1 MRYLPDGAWMQRA
14 DEYTIQKIG
23 IPSLVLME
31 RAALKTVEV
40 MKEKGISLDHCLV
53 VCGSGNNG
61 GDGFAVARLLYLE
74 GKDVCAVFAGKDEI
88 LSRQQSIDE
97 LVADRTSG
105 VAYGLKFTK
114 HADARLE
121 QRDIRLTDEQMIRLE
136 EGTKKAYSKGIKESL
151 VLVDNLAFIVNT
163 DKKTVITAI
172 DQNSSD
178 DNIYTNIDGAVVM

>member
-1 MRYLPDGAWMQRA
+1 MNNILNGSV
-14 DEYTIQKIG
+14 TSI
-23 IPSLVLME
+23 E
-31 RAALKTVEV
+31 RMAEV
-40 MKEKGISLDHCLV
+40 ISK
-53 VCGSGNNG
+53 
-61 GDGFAVARLLYLE
+61 R
-74 GKDVCAVFAGKDEI
+74 KKQDVNAT
-88 LSRQQSIDE
+88 IDE

>member
-1 MRYLPDGAWMQRA
+1 MNNILNGSVTSIERMAEVISKRKKQDVNAIYDG
-14 DEYTIQKIG
+14 
-23 IPSLVLME
+23 PSF
-31 RAALKTVEV
+31 T
-40 MKEKGISLDHCLV
+40 
-53 VCGSGNNG
+53 
-61 GDGFAVARLLYLE
+61 
-74 GKDVCAVFAGKDEI
+74 EI

-105 VAYGLKFTK
+105 VAYGLKSTK

-136 EGTKKAYSKGIKESL
+136 EGTKKAFNKGIKESL

>member
-1 MRYLPDGAWMQRA
+1 MNNILNGSVTSIERMAEVISKRKKQDVNATYDG
-14 DEYTIQKIG
+14 
-23 IPSLVLME
+23 PSF
-31 RAALKTVEV
+31 T
-40 MKEKGISLDHCLV
+40 
-53 VCGSGNNG
+53 
-61 GDGFAVARLLYLE
+61 
-74 GKDVCAVFAGKDEI
+74 EI

-97 LVADRTSG
+97 LVADRTSS
-105 VAYGLKFTK
+105 VAGGLKFTK

-121 QRDIRLTDEQMIRLE
+121 QREIRLTDE
-136 EGTKKAYSKGIKESL
+136 EGTKKAFNKGIKESL

>member
-1 MRYLPDGAWMQRA
+1 MNNMINNNINSIERMAEVISKRKKQDVNASYAG
-14 DEYTIQKIG
+14 
-23 IPSLVLME
+23 PSF
-31 RAALKTVEV
+31 T
-40 MKEKGISLDHCLV
+40 
-53 VCGSGNNG
+53 
-61 GDGFAVARLLYLE
+61 
-74 GKDVCAVFAGKDEI
+74 EI

>member
-1 MRYLPDGAWMQRA
+1 MNNILNGSVTSIERMAEVISKRKKQDVNATYDG
-14 DEYTIQKIG
+14 
-23 IPSLVLME
+23 PSF
-31 RAALKTVEV
+31 T
-40 MKEKGISLDHCLV
+40 
-53 VCGSGNNG
+53 
-61 GDGFAVARLLYLE
+61 
-74 GKDVCAVFAGKDEI
+74 EI

-105 VAYGLKFTK
+105 VAYGLKFT
-114 HADARLE
+114 
-121 QRDIRLTDEQMIRLE
+121 IRLTDEQMIRLE

>member
-1 MRYLPDGAWMQRA
+1 MNNMINNNINSIERMAEVISKRKKQDVNASYDG
-14 DEYTIQKIG
+14 
-23 IPSLVLME
+23 PSF
-31 RAALKTVEV
+31 T
-40 MKEKGISLDHCLV
+40 
-53 VCGSGNNG
+53 
-61 GDGFAVARLLYLE
+61 
-74 GKDVCAVFAGKDEI
+74 EI

-114 HADARLE
+114 HADAILE
-121 QRDIRLTDEQMIRLE
+121 QRDISLTDEQMIWLD